1 MARRRL
7 RGPLVVVA
15 AAGAFVVVAGSMGS
29 FPPQSI
35 VRDRFPVLPE
45 LLFAILQVV
54 LLEDRAN
61 VVVPAAAIVV
71 NVEDVSAAAAA
82 AAAFVA
88 FVAI

>member
-15 AAGAFVVVAGSMGS
+15 AAAAGAFVVVAGSIGS

-61 VVVPAAAIVV
+61 VVVPAAAMVL
-71 NVEDVSAAAAA
+71 NVADDPAAAT
-82 AAAFVA
+82 AFVA
-88 FVAI
+88 YVAI